1 MGLLTKKKVIT
12 IKKPVK
18 KTEQKKKSSFSFFK
32 SKKDKQNKDTAQES
46 SKTRQKKKSSFSFFK
61 SKKDKQN
68 KDTAQ
73 EIFKTSTI
81 KKNKPKEKFT
91 YKFLMT
97 KQKNNSTN
105 QSEKPTPSSNLDNN
119 IIRRG
124 LFTQKVKKPIKP
136 KKQKIKTNKKSFLSK
151 KKTNPKDEITTDT
164 QSKKSN
170 RTKFSFFKNKDP
182 KLVESDNIKEYS
194 DEAKKLLITG
204 ALKTSVSEF
213 PYEKKLKKFKFKPE
227 NVSTSINGIV
237 ALSVLLVIIISSYF
251 FISQSILNPILNKQR
266 DNIKTQNDL
275 EQEAN
280 TLGYQIPAL
289 NKKIEEINDKVSL
302 FDTKTFQQN
311 DLDKLYADLTAASL
325 EYDIKMSFSEKD
337 SRPLSVSSKSKE
349 SLYKVVTVV
358 LSVESSYINYLK
370 FRYKALVESGMNV
383 RILSEDIKSIDD
395 NAGESQSNNMSDRED
410 YNLLINLSFEVLEK
424 VN

>member
-81 KKNKPKEKFT
+81 KKNKPKKEFT
-91 YKFLMT
+91 YKFSVT

-105 QSEKPTPSSNLDNN
+105 QSEKQTPSSNLDNN
-119 IIRRG
+119 IISRG
-124 LFTQKVKKPIKP
+124 LFTQKVKKPIKQ

-170 RTKFSFFKNKDP
+170 RTKFSFFKNNDP
-182 KLVESDNIKEYS
+182 KLGESDNIKEYS

-227 NVSTSINGIV
+227 NISTSINGIV

-289 NKKIEEINDKVSL
+289 NKKIEDINDKVSL

>member
-119 IIRRG
+119 IISRG
-124 LFTQKVKKPIKP
+124 LFTQKVKKPIKQ

-182 KLVESDNIKEYS
+182 KLGESDNIKEYS

-395 NAGESQSNNMSDRED
+395 NAGGKS
-410 YNLLINLSFEVLEK
+410 K
-424 VN
+424 